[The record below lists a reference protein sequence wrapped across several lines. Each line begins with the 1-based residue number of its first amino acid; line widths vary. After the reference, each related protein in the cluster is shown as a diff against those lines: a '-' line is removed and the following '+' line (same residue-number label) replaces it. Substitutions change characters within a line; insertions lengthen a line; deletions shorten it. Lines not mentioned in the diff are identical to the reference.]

1 MRGLSQRESS
11 EGVGRLGGVSL
22 RRGERGRDGGA
33 PNTQARL
40 GKGERAASAVRGWW
54 AGRSVLGGREGDVTV
69 NCVVA
74 RVGVDVTG
82 AGEVGEVG

>member
-1 MRGLSQRESS
+1 M
-11 EGVGRLGGVSL
+11 
-22 RRGERGRDGGA
+22 
-33 PNTQARL
+33 

-82 AGEVGEVG
+82 AGEWGRGVNECNGDVTGV